1 MKVKAHMTLEEAM
14 AKEKG
19 TLSQLVLKYTSVMK
33 QLLDQAK
40 DNPGFTTKSWA
51 PLAEMVDV
59 DNFERIGTWKEVV
72 NWQQYEKLLTQ
83 WAVISDWSVRVRRI
97 TEQPGYVFM
106 ELAEFGSYKGT
117 VPDDSIYSLSV
128 YEFNEKNKL
137 RHLDVYMQRENVP
150 IAPGSWEP
158 SKEALATS

>member
-1 MKVKAHMTLEEAM
+1 MTLEEAM

-19 TLSQLVLKYTSVMK
+19 TLSQLVLRYTSVMK

-72 NWQQYEKLLTQ
+72 NWQQYEKLLRNGPSFPTGTC
-83 WAVISDWSVRVRRI
+83 ASGGSRKSLVTCSWSLPNLVAI
-97 TEQPGYVFM
+97 K
-106 ELAEFGSYKGT
+106 A
-117 VPDDSIYSLSV
+117 
-128 YEFNEKNKL
+128 
-137 RHLDVYMQRENVP
+137 
-150 IAPGSWEP
+150 
-158 SKEALATS
+158 